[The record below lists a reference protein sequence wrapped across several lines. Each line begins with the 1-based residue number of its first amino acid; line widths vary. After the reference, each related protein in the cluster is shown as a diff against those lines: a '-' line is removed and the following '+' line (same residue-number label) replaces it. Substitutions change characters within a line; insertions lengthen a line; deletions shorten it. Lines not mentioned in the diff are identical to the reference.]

1 MLLFTAYIP
10 RGVFVRILRENPE
23 LHGAKLRFLQFLCI
37 AERVTVRGTAFF
49 SRAVNSNYLT
59 AVRRTVS
66 ERLQRI
72 RNRMRFNME
81 INDILKLIEAVSE
94 HGLTSFVLEENGSK
108 ISMKKEKE
116 VITVTAA
123 PAVIAPAAADAR
135 DISGTAPSGP
145 AGYMAPAVS
154 AAGTEMSRSESIGS
168 DKVVTSPL
176 VGTFYNAASPD
187 SDAFVSV
194 GDTVKK
200 GQVLGIIEAMKL
212 MNEIES
218 EYDGVVEAV
227 LVNNEEVV
235 EYGQPLFRIR

>member
-1 MLLFTAYIP
+1 
-10 RGVFVRILRENPE
+10 
-23 LHGAKLRFLQFLCI
+23 
-37 AERVTVRGTAFF
+37 
-49 SRAVNSNYLT
+49 
-59 AVRRTVS
+59 
-66 ERLQRI
+66 
-72 RNRMRFNME
+72 ME

-123 PAVIAPAAADAR
+123 PAVQTVIAPAAADAR
-135 DISGTAPSGP
+135 DISGTAPSVP

-154 AAGTEMSRSESIGS
+154 ATGTEMSRSESIGS

-212 MNEIES
+212 MNVIES

-235 EYGQPLFRIR
+235 EYGQPLIGGQTIAGKKVEYVRNQGNSGDYSAPPSVPSHRLHRGGNARRGSGWI